1 MTSNGIKIVKGVIDK
16 VTINEIRYASAD
28 VPEKDYTLLFNIVIV
43 AIALL
48 LGTVILLKL
57 KQKK

>member
-1 MTSNGIKIVKGVIDK
+1 VIDK